1 MEFHWGDC
9 LDRETGLFTMVENR
23 FRGRYAAPDLAA
35 VRADVPILT
44 VTKATLNWQRMVA
57 FTALEEL
64 TLHEP
69 LPGQIAAL
77 AEMPR
82 LRRLRITH
90 ARPADLE
97 PLRGLGALEEL
108 VLEYVSK
115 VADLS
120 PLGALPGLR
129 ALHLENLRGLRDL
142 SGLAGAGLR
151 TLQVTGT
158 LDWAQPIDGLDV
170 LPDLPRL
177 ERLHLGTIRLAAG
190 FPAFRGIAASTAG
203 FVSMPGNLAPLRD
216 YAWLAARRPDLAPCL
231 PPVVDVVQADP
242 HVLARIRADLAQRL
256 GGEIDAGL
264 AAKLQAPEPGNCEL
278 VTFLGKGERSVD
290 YRFRPTPH
298 LGGPDPATLQR
309 MERHEARFAELLAAY
324 KDARDVT
331 DS

>member
-1 MEFHWGDC
+1 MKFHWGDC

-44 VTKATLNWQRMVA
+44 VTKATLNWRHMSA

-77 AEMPR
+77 AEMPW

-115 VADLS
+115 VDDLS
-120 PLGALPGLR
+120 PLAGLSNLR

-142 SGLAGAGLR
+142 SGLAGAALR
-151 TLQVTGT
+151 TLHLTGT
-158 LDWAQPIDGLDV
+158 PDWAQPIDSLDV
-170 LPDLPRL
+170 LPRLPRL

-190 FPAFRGIAASTAG
+190 FPAFRGIADSTAG
-203 FVSMPGNLAPLRD
+203 FVTMTANLAPLQD

-231 PPVVDVVQADP
+231 PPVVEVMGGDP
-242 HVLARIRADLAQRL
+242 RV
-256 GGEIDAGL
+256 
-264 AAKLQAPEPGNCEL
+264 PEFGTCEL
-278 VTFLGKGERSVD
+278 VRFLGKGERSVD
-290 YRFRPTPH
+290 YRFRTTPH